1 MPKVTVYS
9 RPGCGLC
16 EEVIEKLQ
24 ALRREA
30 DFDWEEVNIDEDPAL
45 RRRYNE
51 DVPVIAIDGEDVF
64 YHRLDSRQ
72 FLERLKSSSR
82 G

>member
-16 EEVIEKLQ
+16 EEVIKQLQ

-30 DFDWEEVNIDEDPAL
+30 EFEWEEVDIDEDPAL
-45 RRRYNE
+45 RQRYNE
-51 DVPVIAIDGEDVF
+51 EVPVIAIDGEDAF
-64 YHRLDSRQ
+64 YHRLDTRK
-72 FLERLKSSSR
+72 FLERLRALS
-82 G
+82 

>member
-16 EEVIEKLQ
+16 EEVITQLR

-30 DFDWEEVNIDEDPAL
+30 DFDWEEIDIDADPAL
-45 RRRYNE
+45 RLRYDE
-51 DVPVIAIDGEDVF
+51 DVPVIAIDGEDAF
-64 YHRLDSRQ
+64 YHRLDAQ
-72 FLERLKSSSR
+72 EFLERLKAAS
-82 G
+82 

>member
-16 EEVIEKLQ
+16 EEIIEQLQ

-30 DFDWEEVNIDEDPAL
+30 DFEWEEVNIDADPLL
-45 RRRYNE
+45 RLRYNE
-51 DVPVIAIDGEDVF
+51 DVPVIAIDGEDAF
-64 YHRLDSRQ
+64 YHRLDSRE
-72 FLERLKSSSR
+72 FLERLKASS
-82 G
+82 